1 MKQIHLFQ
9 HLSQDPDQK
18 LTVVRYRKT
27 ARGNKSW
34 DYSTLTRAEIK
45 HLYPKWNGES
55 HILRV
60 DYRSGLSVTIKEL
73 KDSSSKKNK
82 KNI

>member
-1 MKQIHLFQ
+1 MKQTHLFQ
-9 HLSQDPDQK
+9 DLDQK

-45 HLYPKWNGES
+45 HLYPNWDGEN

-60 DYRSGLSVTIKEL
+60 DYRSGISVTIKEL
-73 KDSSSKKNK
+73 KGTFRKKNK
-82 KNI
+82 KNV